1 MGIRE
6 DLLLWAG
13 QFKNDHYVFVAY
25 GDEYTVDL
33 PRETVEA
40 AIDIAITLVDRVVA
54 AKGDLHTAEYEA
66 LEARVRQEHPEDWLF
81 RTVLQAYGDDHLFG
95 RYRDIEPMIGR
106 LSPRGYPAGSAAYL
120 LMVRPEL
127 HKLIYAVIRHVDDVE
142 ENYVSLVYT
151 FFIGILAKGWGEGN
165 GWRKTPTGWQWSSEQ
180 DSCQS
185 IR

>member
-1 MGIRE
+1 
-6 DLLLWAG
+6 L
-13 QFKNDHYVFVAY
+13 
-25 GDEYTVDL
+25 
-33 PRETVEA
+33 
-40 AIDIAITLVDRVVA
+40 
-54 AKGDLHTAEYEA
+54 EA
-66 LEARVRQEHPEDWLF
+66 LR
-81 RTVLQAYGDDHLFG
+81 DDHLFG

>member
-1 MGIRE
+1 MQDKTGPACGKVPFVQLFFTAALRQLDYERWIRKKVLE
-6 DLLLWAG
+6 GVSD
-13 QFKNDHYVFVAY
+13 VAP
-25 GDEYTVDL
+25 G
-33 PRETVEA
+33 
-40 AIDIAITLVDRVVA
+40 AIVKQIRSSTGLSQRSF
-54 AKGDLHTAEYEA
+54 AES
-66 LEARVRQEHPEDWLF
+66 
-81 RTVLQAYGDDHLFG
+81 
-95 RYRDIEPMIGR
+95 I
-106 LSPRGYPAGSAAYL
+106 
-120 LMVRPEL
+120 